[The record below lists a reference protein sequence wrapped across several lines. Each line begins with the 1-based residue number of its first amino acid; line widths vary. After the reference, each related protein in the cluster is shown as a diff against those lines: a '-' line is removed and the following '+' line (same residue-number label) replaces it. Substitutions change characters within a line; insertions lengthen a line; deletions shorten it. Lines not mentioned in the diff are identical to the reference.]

1 MTGTSHWLACMPAL
15 AALALVALLV
25 WRMWITRCENGGGL
39 STGDL
44 MWALPH
50 AGLLLLVAAFAAG
63 GGLEADVGKFEIGAY
78 SLVLFLCGASV
89 LVRSRFNASLTR
101 LSRRLSTAIRSLIA
115 FATLSAVS
123 IASAWMVDYAWM
135 ESIGGI
141 QLQFFGLT
149 AILFFVVSAALY
161 FIGQRSGGLVSIVP
175 VCAAGFGIAQYFV
188 ILFKGVPIMPMDLLS
203 LKTAGAIAA
212 GYDYVL
218 TSNMIRVLCTTAIS
232 LCALSF
238 VRPGARH
245 ESRKVR
251 VGFAFASLFVGV
263 TLVAGL
269 ATFFNGAKLEERIG
283 VGYDR
288 WMPINTYQALGFVP
302 TFIEI
307 AQDLEIPEPEEYD
320 RGQTETLI
328 KDLAREFDETAGAA
342 PERKAAEEQFNELK
356 PAVIGIMNETFADMS
371 VFDGIRNA
379 GYEGPRQYNSLAGVI
394 QRGPLMVSVYG
405 GGTANSEFEF
415 LTGNSM
421 AFMGTGKYAYQLY
434 DLSEVDSLVKQFEEL
449 GYASAA
455 MHPQDPVNW
464 KRSTAYKQLGFDEFL
479 SISDFE
485 GAPVY
490 HAGVTDA
497 ATYDKIIELLER
509 NDAPQFIFDVTMQNH
524 GGYGAGS
531 VPAEDVVQLDI
542 PGVSPEVATSLGVYL
557 ACIERSDSDLAYFI
571 ERLQALDRPVVLVFF
586 GDHQPGMDES
596 LYGAIE
602 TGLDPVSLEQK
613 KHQTTYVV
621 WSNYEVAG
629 FPAEEASA
637 TSSSQLAASVLYRIG
652 APLTD
657 RQKADYMLSRD
668 VPALSLAGYLA
679 ADGQMYALEA
689 ETPWSEA
696 LNLKRAIQY
705 ARFAEKA

>member
-1 MTGTSHWLACMPAL
+1 MPAF
-15 AALALVALLV
+15 AAVALVALLV
-25 WRMWITRCENGGGL
+25 WRIWIARCENGGGL
-39 STGDL
+39 SIGDL

-50 AGLLLLVAAFAAG
+50 VALLLLVAAFAAG
-63 GGLEADVGKFEIGAY
+63 DGLEVDVGKLEVGAY
-78 SLVLFLCGASV
+78 SLALLLCGASV
-89 LVRSRFNASLTR
+89 LVRPRVNASLGR
-101 LSRRLSTAIRSLIA
+101 LSCKLSTAIRSLIA

-123 IASAWMVDYAWM
+123 VASAWMVDYAWM

-141 QLQFFGLT
+141 QLQYFGLT
-149 AILFFVVSAALY
+149 AILFFVLDAALY
-161 FIGQRSGGLVSIVP
+161 FIGQRSGGLVVIIP

-203 LKTAGAIAA
+203 LKTAGAIVA
-212 GYDYVL
+212 GYDYAL
-218 TSNMIRVLCTTAIS
+218 TSNMIKVLCVTAVS
-232 LCALSF
+232 LCSLSF
-238 VRPGARH
+238 VRPGTLH

-251 VGFAFASLFVGV
+251 AGVALASLFAGV
-263 TLVAGL
+263 ALVAGL
-269 ATFFNGAKLEERIG
+269 ASFFNGARLEERIG

-288 WMPINTYQALGFVP
+288 WMPINTYQSLGFVP

-307 AQDLEIPEPEEYD
+307 AQDLEIPEPEGYD
-320 RGQTETLI
+320 RGQTEALI
-328 KDLAREFDETAGAA
+328 KDLAREFDETAGVA

-371 VFDGIRNA
+371 VYEGIRGA
-379 GYEGPRQYNSLAGVI
+379 GYEGPRRYNTLAGVMR
-394 QRGPLMVSVYG
+394 RGPLMVSVCG

-421 AFMGTGKYAYQLY
+421 AFTGAGKYAYQLY
-434 DLSEVDSLVKQFEEL
+434 DLGEANSLVKQFEEL
-449 GYASAA
+449 GYVSTA

-497 ATYDKIIELLER
+497 ATYDKIIELLEQD
-509 NDAPQFIFDVTMQNH
+509 DAPQFIFDVTMQNH
-524 GGYGAGS
+524 GGYGADS
-531 VPAEDVVQLDI
+531 VPAEDIVPLHI

-557 ACIERSDSDLAYFI
+557 ACIERSDGDLAYFI
-571 ERLQALDRPVVLVFF
+571 ERLQTLDRPVVLVFF

-602 TGLDPVSLEQK
+602 PGLDPVSFEQK
-613 KHQTTYVV
+613 KHQTTYMI
-621 WSNYEVAG
+621 WSNYEVSG

-637 TSSSQLAASVLYRIG
+637 TSSSQLAVDMLYRIG
-652 APLTD
+652 APLMD

-689 ETPWSEA
+689 ESPWHKT

-705 ARFAEKA
+705 ARFAEKV

>member
-524 GGYGAGS
+524 GGYGADS

-689 ETPWSEA
+689 ETPWSEV
-696 LNLKRAIQY
+696 LDLKRAIQY
-705 ARFAEKA
+705 ARFAERA

>member
-1 MTGTSHWLACMPAL
+1 MPAL

-25 WRMWITRCENGGGL
+25 WRMWITRYENGGGL

-141 QLQFFGLT
+141 QLQYFGLT
-149 AILFFVVSAALY
+149 ASLFFALSAALY

-175 VCAAGFGIAQYFV
+175 ACAAGFGIAQYFV

-218 TSNMIRVLCTTAIS
+218 TSNMIKVLCTTAIS

-251 VGFAFASLFVGV
+251 VGLAFVSLFVGV
-263 TLVAGL
+263 ALVAGL

-328 KDLAREFDETAGAA
+328 KDLVREFDETVGVA

-394 QRGPLMVSVYG
+394 QRGPLMVSVCG

-449 GYASAA
+449 GYVSAA

-524 GGYGAGS
+524 GGYDADS
-531 VPAEDVVQLDI
+531 APAEDVVQLDI

-668 VPALSLAGYLA
+668 IPALSLAGYLA

-689 ETPWSEA
+689 ETPWSEV
-696 LNLKRAIQY
+696 LDLKRAIQY